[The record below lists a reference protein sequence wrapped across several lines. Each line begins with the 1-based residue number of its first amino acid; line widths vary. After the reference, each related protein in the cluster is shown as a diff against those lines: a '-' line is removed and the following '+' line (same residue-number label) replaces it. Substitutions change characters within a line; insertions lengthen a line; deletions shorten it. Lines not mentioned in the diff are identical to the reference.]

1 MLLRWLTFVVWALV
15 AGSGVYWGTKLLA
28 RPLPV
33 PAQAAVAVPGL
44 VSGGD
49 LTRLFGVAPAPVQVA
64 AAELAPVAPES
75 SRFQLLGVVAAPL
88 SAARA
93 QGVALIA
100 VDGKIARAY
109 RVGARVDG
117 DLVLQS
123 VQAREVTLGPR
134 GSAALVSLELP
145 GLPAPATG
153 VPTGAVSPPAAPAM
167 PLPRPVR
174 LAPEPALPQ
183 PALQTVAPPALQPV
197 MPAPQALPAPP
208 TLNAPGPGR
217 QRAMR
222 SLNTPVGVLQVPGTQ
237 SEEGEAHAPAPQFDG
252 RSLR

>member
-1 MLLRWLTFVVWALV
+1 MLLRWLTLVVWALV
-15 AGSGVYWGTKLLA
+15 AGSGVYWGARLLA

-33 PAQAAVAVPGL
+33 PAQATVAVPGL

-49 LTRLFGVAPAPVQVA
+49 LTRLFGVAPVPVQAAPV
-64 AAELAPVAPES
+64 ELAPAAPES
-75 SRFQLLGVVAAPL
+75 SRFQLLGVVAASP

-123 VQAREVTLGPR
+123 VRAREVQLGPR

-145 GLPAPATG
+145 GLPPPATG
-153 VPTGAVSPPAAPAM
+153 VPMGAVSPPATPAM
-167 PLPRPVR
+167 PLPRPMRPGLPITV
-174 LAPEPALPQ
+174 PQ
-183 PALQTVAPPALQPV
+183 PVLPAAAPTGQQPV
-197 MPAPQALPAPP
+197 VPVPQALPAPP
-208 TLNAPGPGR
+208 TLNAPGLGR
-217 QRAMR
+217 LRGAR
-222 SLNTPVGVLQVPGTQ
+222 SINTPAGVLQVPGSQ
-237 SEEGEAHAPAPQFDG
+237 ADGAEANDPAAQTDG
-252 RSLR
+252 RALR